1 METFWKTIAL
11 YNEAT
16 WAVQLAIVIAGILLT
31 LRLAYRP
38 GRWSTIGMKLYLI
51 FIYLWIAIAYFYIY
65 CAERSYHEVMTIFWC
80 VLSASWLWDLLKGY
94 TRFERNTRY
103 TGLATFLLFMPFLYP
118 IASLLRGLSFPQ
130 ITSPVMP
137 CSVVVF
143 TIGLMLM
150 YARKI
155 NLFIILLLCHWS
167 MIGLSKTFFFNIPE
181 DYLLASASVPAVY
194 LFFKG
199 YFLNDLHKS
208 SKPSAKLMNGLLIAL
223 CVCIGIILMCTLFM
237 QLGKDL

>member
-11 YNEAT
+11 YNSTT
-16 WAVQLAIVIAGILLT
+16 WFIQLAIIIVGILLT
-31 LRLAYRP
+31 FRLAYRP

-51 FIYLWIAIAYFYIY
+51 FLYLWIAIAYFYVC
-65 CAERSYHEVMTIFWC
+65 CAERSYHDIMTIFWC
-80 VLSASWLWDLLKGY
+80 VLSASWIWDLIKGY
-94 TRFERNTRY
+94 TDFKRNTKY
-103 TGLATFLLFMPFLYP
+103 TGLASFLLFIPFLYP
-118 IASLLRGLSFPQ
+118 IASLLRGLTFPQ

-167 MIGLSKTFFFNIPE
+167 MIGLTKTYFFNIPE
-181 DYLLASASVPAVY
+181 DYLLASAAVPAIY

-199 YFLNDLHKS
+199 YFLNNLHKS
-208 SKPSAKLMNGLLIAL
+208 TKPKTKYMNWLLIAL
-223 CVCIGIILMCTLFM
+223 CICIGMVLMYTLFM
-237 QLGKDL
+237 QLGKDI